1 LYIVTKLSQAWVKV
15 EDRLRHLYKDSELT
29 IRNYRVAVS
38 KFQEWMNDRD
48 YEGVTTKD
56 ILDYLVELGKGYNI
70 NTVKLHYHAL
80 KTFFT
85 ILGKAD
91 IDWRQVRLGDVQ
103 REYRI
108 LPEEDITKIIDTA
121 YRINV
126 KYGLMLQTGYECA
139 LRVSELCDLKV
150 EDFNYTECTITV
162 RALKKG
168 YVQSIPISKDLCIN
182 LKEYLNKEKPKK
194 YLFETKYKNKWNT
207 VRFTEMFNKVVD
219 EAGPYDIHY
228 HEFARHS
235 RATNLLKAGVD
246 LYTVN
251 RLLRH
256 KLLETTSVYLHYTAN
271 DLREKLK
278 VNGNE
283 ARGSEDSRS

>member
-1 LYIVTKLSQAWVKV
+1 VTKLSQAWIRV

-38 KFQEWMNDRD
+38 KFQEWMGDRD

-56 ILDYLVELGKGYNI
+56 ILDYLVELGKAYNI

-91 IDWRQVRLGDVQ
+91 IDWKQVRLGDVQ

-108 LPEEDITKIIDTA
+108 LPEEDIAKIIDTA
-121 YRINV
+121 YKINV

-194 YLFETKYKNKWNT
+194 YLFETKYGNKWNT
-207 VRFTEMFNKVVD
+207 VRFTEMFNKVID

-271 DLREKLK
+271 DLREKLR
-278 VNGNE
+278 VSGNE
-283 ARGSEDSRS
+283 TRGSEDSRS